1 MWPMIYQIIYRK
13 EVIKMVKALNMSE
26 VELIRKYYQ
35 SLPHK
40 DDNNG
45 TSTISIPEEKIV
57 EVPVILGY

>member
-1 MWPMIYQIIYRK
+1 
-13 EVIKMVKALNMSE
+13 MVKALNMSSTS
-26 VELIRKYYQ
+26 LIRKYYQ

-57 EVPVILGY
+57 EVPILKTGIHT

>member
-1 MWPMIYQIIYRK
+1 
-13 EVIKMVKALNMSE
+13 MVKAFMSE
-26 VELIRKYYQ
+26 VELIKYYQ

>member
-1 MWPMIYQIIYRK
+1 MWPMIYQFIYRK

-45 TSTISIPEEKIV
+45 TSTISIPEEKNS
-57 EVPVILGY
+57 

>member
-1 MWPMIYQIIYRK
+1 
-13 EVIKMVKALNMSE
+13 MVKALNMSE
-26 VELIRKYYQ
+26 VELIYQ